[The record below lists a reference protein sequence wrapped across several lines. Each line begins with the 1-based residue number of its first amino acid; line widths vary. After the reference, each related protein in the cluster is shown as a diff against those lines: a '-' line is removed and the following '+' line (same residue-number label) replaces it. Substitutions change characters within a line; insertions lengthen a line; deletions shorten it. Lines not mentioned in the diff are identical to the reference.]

1 MKSLNED
8 LKTGSFK
15 PVYLLYGEEAY
26 LKRQYRDRL
35 TKAMV
40 SEDDTMNCSYY
51 EGKNIPVG
59 EVIDLA
65 ESMPFFAD
73 CRLIVVEDSGFFKNA
88 SPELADYIKELS
100 GAAHFVFIEREVDK
114 RGKLFKAV
122 KGKGRIVELAK
133 QNEATLVKW
142 VAGGVR
148 QEGKQISEPTIHY
161 FLTKVGTDM
170 GNIQKEL
177 EKLFSYT
184 LEKEQID
191 REDIDEICTG
201 QISNQIFAMVDAVAE
216 KKQRKALDYY
226 YDLLALKEPPMR
238 ILYLLSRQFKILLE
252 VKDLSMRGYGSKEIS
267 TRVGVPFFAMSKY
280 QQQTRAFKMQEL
292 KDILETSAQTEEQVK
307 TGRLDDVLGVEIFIV
322 NYSAP
327 RTNSI

>member
-26 LKRQYRDRL
+26 LKRQYRDKL

-40 SEDDTMNCSYY
+40 SEDDTMNYSYY

-65 ESMPFFAD
+65 ETMPFFAD

-88 SPELADYIKELS
+88 SPELADYIKELT
-100 GAAHFVFIEREVDK
+100 GAAHFVFVEREVDK
-114 RGKLFKAV
+114 RSKLFKAV
-122 KGKGRIVELAK
+122 KAKGRVVELAK

-142 VAGGVR
+142 VAGNVR
-148 QEGKQISEPTIHY
+148 QERKQISESTIHY

-170 GNIQKEL
+170 ENIQKEL
-177 EKLFSYT
+177 EKLFCYT
-184 LEKEQID
+184 LEKGQID
-191 REDIDEICTG
+191 RTDVDEICTT

-252 VKDLSMRGYGSKEIS
+252 VKDLSTRGYSSKEIS
-267 TRVGVPFFAMSKY
+267 TRVGVPFFAMGKY
-280 QQQTRAFKMQEL
+280 QQQVRAFKIHEL
-292 KDILETSAQTEEQVK
+292 KDILETCAQTEEYVK

-322 NYSAP
+322 KYSAP
-327 RTNSI
+327 RINSI